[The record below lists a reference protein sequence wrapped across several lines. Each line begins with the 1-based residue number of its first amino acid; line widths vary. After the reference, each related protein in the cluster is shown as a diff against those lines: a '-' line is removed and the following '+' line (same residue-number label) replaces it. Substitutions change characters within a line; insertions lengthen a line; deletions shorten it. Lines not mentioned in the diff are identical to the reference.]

1 MLSVEEEK
9 KEVSTLE
16 KIIVQIGPYGL
27 IAVCITLIV
36 NVASKPLDSNSWV
49 SIGILGMVITLSFFF
64 DWLRMKSSAEIQK
77 IRINAQTELE
87 KHKSWEETT
96 KPLMESSSLK
106 GQIRLESIKVLH
118 VINQLLS
125 EDLKKDKWNE
135 DQKAYCQDLVERLK
149 DQERTLMML

>member
-1 MLSVEEEK
+1 MEESK
-9 KEVSTLE
+9 KETSTLE

-36 NVASKPLDSNSWV
+36 NVATKPLDSNSWV
-49 SIGILGMVITLSFFF
+49 SIGILTMVIFLSFFF
-64 DWLRMKSSAEIQK
+64 DWLRIKSSSEIEK

-87 KHKSWEETT
+87 KHKSWEEAT
-96 KPLMESSSLK
+96 KPLVEDSRLR
-106 GQIRLESIKVLH
+106 GQIRMESIKVLD
-118 VINQLLS
+118 VIRQLLL

-149 DQERTLMML
+149 DLERTIIMMI

>member
-1 MLSVEEEK
+1 MSAEAEK
-9 KEVSTLE
+9 KEAPTLE

-49 SIGILGMVITLSFFF
+49 SIGILSVVILISFFF
-64 DWLRMKSSAEIQK
+64 DWLRMKNSSEIQK

-106 GQIRLESIKVLH
+106 GQIRMESFKILH
-118 VINQLLS
+118 AISQLLS
-125 EDLKKDKWNE
+125 EDLKKDKWNK
-135 DQKAYCQDLVERLK
+135 DQKTYCQDLMERLK
-149 DQERTLMML
+149 DLERTVMML

>member
-1 MLSVEEEK
+1 MSVEEEK
-9 KEVSTLE
+9 KETTTLE

-27 IAVCITLIV
+27 IAVCLTLIV

-49 SIGILGMVITLSFFF
+49 SIGILVVVILISFFF
-64 DWLRMKSSAEIQK
+64 DWLRMKSSSEIQK

-106 GQIRLESIKVLH
+106 GQIRMESIKILLS
-118 VINQLLS
+118 IRELLS
-125 EDLKKDKWNE
+125 EDLKKEKWNG
-135 DQKAYCQDLVERLK
+135 DQKTYCQDLIERLK
-149 DQERTLMML
+149 DLERTVMML